1 MDHFAGLD
9 VSVKETSVCIVD
21 DTGRIVR
28 EVKVASEPEALLSVL
43 KNPAYHFKRI
53 GLEAGPLSQWLFS
66 ALAEA
71 GLPVICVETRHMRAV
86 LKAQINKT
94 DRNDARGMAQMMRAG
109 LYRPVHVKTLR
120 SQKLRMLLTHRKLL
134 LSKAIAIDNDLR
146 GTLRNFGLKVGIV
159 GTVKFEARIKELVEN
174 LPDLA
179 VLVEPMLVVRRVLR
193 EQIGILHRR
202 LLAIVRDD
210 EVCQRLMTVPGVG
223 PVVALTYRATVD
235 LPARFRNSKAVGV
248 VFGLTPS
255 KYQSGEINRTG
266 AISKCGDEMMRCVL
280 YEAAQVMLTRTNK
293 WSWLKAWAMKIARHR
308 GMKKAIVALAR
319 RLAVIMH
326 RIWVDGTEFRWTRE
340 AAAHENRSGTTT
352 IGEHSSSTERWKDVP
367 RGTMDEVSSLGR
379 LDLPFVLRRGRPID
393 CSASFSNPIVEG
405 P

>member
-1 MDHFAGLD
+1 MEHFAGLD
-9 VSVKETSVCIVD
+9 VSVKDTSVCIVD
-21 DTGRIVR
+21 DTGKIVR
-28 EVKVASEPEALLSVL
+28 EVKVVSEPDALLAAL
-43 KNPAYHFKRI
+43 KNPGYRFKRI

-71 GLPVICVETRHMRAV
+71 ELPVICVETRHMRAA
-86 LKAQINKT
+86 LQAQINKT
-94 DRNDARGMAQMMRAG
+94 DRNDARGIAQMMRAG

-134 LSKAIAIDNDLR
+134 QSKAIAIENDLR

-159 GTVKFEARIKELVEN
+159 GKVRFEARIKELVEK

-179 VLVEPMLVVRRVLR
+179 MLTEPLLIVRRALR

-210 EVCQRLMTVPGVG
+210 DVCQRLMTVPGVG

-235 LPARFRNSKAVGV
+235 VPARFRNSKAVGA

-255 KYQSGEINRTG
+255 KYQSGEIDRTG
-266 AISKCGDEMMRCVL
+266 AISKCGDEMMRAML
-280 YEAAQVMLTRTNK
+280 YEAAHIVLVRSTK
-293 WSWLKAWAMKIARHR
+293 WSWLKVWAMQIARRR
-308 GMKKAIVALAR
+308 GIKKAIVALAR

-326 RIWVDGTEFRWTRE
+326 RIWVDGTEFRWSRE
-340 AAAHENRSGTTT
+340 QAGAAA
-352 IGEHSSSTERWKDVP
+352 
-367 RGTMDEVSSLGR
+367 
-379 LDLPFVLRRGRPID
+379 
-393 CSASFSNPIVEG
+393 
-405 P
+405 